1 MNKVIELFK
10 YQKEIKRFFDLE
22 DYNNTLI
29 TSSTTTHNTYN
40 IAFFK
45 Y

>member
-10 YQKEIKRFFDLE
+10 SQKEIKRFFDLE

-29 TSSTTTHNTYN
+29 TSSTPTHNQTN
-40 IAFFK
+40 APP
-45 Y
+45 